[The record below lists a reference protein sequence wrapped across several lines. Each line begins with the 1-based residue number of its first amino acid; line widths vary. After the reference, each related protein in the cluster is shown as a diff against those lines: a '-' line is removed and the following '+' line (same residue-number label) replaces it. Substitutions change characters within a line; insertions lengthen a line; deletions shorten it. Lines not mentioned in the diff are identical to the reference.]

1 MLPVLLTFGHVLPLR
16 TDIHKYLFCSTW
28 TVDYCMILG
37 DWLEDSGW
45 CSTITE
51 PEITSSGKAQPFSS
65 ASYVSRTRYTHQVTA
80 APLHIL
86 MMKAYESYTKSSEVS
101 SSFFCWKEKKEK
113 ECPQFHYW
121 STTLNFQLTIL
132 MFVRSICLGD
142 FGLYTS
148 SIQKLLP
155 WFFVLDH
162 SNYAHWLSVHLCDM
176 MLLQKTH
183 PDIATH
189 FYKSMFVV
197 SKTKMVFLSI
207 GIDHAHEQNDKF
219 VKGDESKNFYF
230 HNSVGLFT
238 ITVSKI
244 HTHMSNLC

>member
-1 MLPVLLTFGHVLPLR
+1 M
-16 TDIHKYLFCSTW
+16 
-28 TVDYCMILG
+28 
-37 DWLEDSGW
+37 
-45 CSTITE
+45 
-51 PEITSSGKAQPFSS
+51 
-65 ASYVSRTRYTHQVTA
+65 
-80 APLHIL
+80 
-86 MMKAYESYTKSSEVS
+86 
-101 SSFFCWKEKKEK
+101 
-113 ECPQFHYW
+113 
-121 STTLNFQLTIL
+121 TLNFQLTIL
-132 MFVRSICLGD
+132 MFFRSIRSGD
-142 FGLYTS
+142 FGFYIS

-155 WFFVLDH
+155 WFSALDH
-162 SNYAHWLSVHLCDM
+162 SNYARWLSVHLCDM

-189 FYKSMFVV
+189 FYKGMFVV

-244 HTHMSNLC
+244 HKHMSNLC